1 MKNEEQG
8 SLRTDESSRL
18 GRDGAGWLWGL
29 ERLAAN
35 TRYRRGGVPVGV
47 GVRSW
52 VDRDRFEPSRC
63 SSTPIGSSRRS
74 TATGPGQGL
83 PCF

>member
-1 MKNEEQG
+1 MAGSAVDSRTDVLCGLVLTVGGLEMKNEEQG

-35 TRYRRGGVPVGV
+35 TRYRMQR
-47 GVRSW
+47 
-52 VDRDRFEPSRC
+52 
-63 SSTPIGSSRRS
+63 
-74 TATGPGQGL
+74 
-83 PCF
+83 

>member
-1 MKNEEQG
+1 MAWGGAVDDRQTNVCCGLVLTVGGLEMKNEEQG

-35 TRYRRGGVPVGV
+35 TRYRRGGG
-47 GVRSW
+47 GGR
-52 VDRDRFEPSRC
+52 
-63 SSTPIGSSRRS
+63 
-74 TATGPGQGL
+74 
-83 PCF
+83 